1 MKRPSKF
8 DGEGK
13 SLAGDLSPSPSAGPP
28 GSSRL
33 IPFPV
38 AAAAKGRDTEGA
50 GVSSASAS
58 SLFIPL
64 GMAAHAVVMKLQG
77 GFPRI
82 RVERA
87 TEGDFAARSDDRSAA
102 WEEED
107 QR

>member
-13 SLAGDLSPSPSAGPP
+13 SPASDRLPSPSAGPP

-38 AAAAKGRDTEGA
+38 AAAAKGRDQEGA

-58 SLFIPL
+58 SFVPL
-64 GMAAHAVVMKLQG
+64 GDLTHAVVLRLAG
-77 GFPRI
+77 GYPKI
-82 RVERA
+82 RGPVRP
-87 TEGDFAARSDDRSAA
+87 GGQPHRPSAA
-102 WEEED
+102 LEGEED
-107 QR
+107 AG

>member
-1 MKRPSKF
+1 MKRPSNF
-8 DGEGK
+8 DGDAVP
-13 SLAGDLSPSPSAGPP
+13 LAGVAASPSAGPP
-28 GSSRL
+28 GSNRL

-50 GVSSASAS
+50 GDSSASAS
-58 SLFIPL
+58 SFVPL
-64 GMAAHAVVMKLQG
+64 SVPIRAVVMRLQG
-77 GFPRI
+77 KFPRI